1 MGLYNI
7 GCFTIPW
14 FKNFPMVYFKTTAK
28 FWKSIEFFLTLGDMD
43 QVNRP
48 IGPGPLNI
56 TFRSD
61 MPITFFISEFTTY
74 IDFTH
79 KHQMEQCDVQRSR
92 TND

>member
-1 MGLYNI
+1 
-7 GCFTIPW
+7 
-14 FKNFPMVYFKTTAK
+14 MVYFKTTAK

-61 MPITFFISEFTTY
+61 MPITFFISDFTTY
-74 IDFTH
+74 ILLISIRWSNVIGISDLNVMFKGPGSIAVVLLCH
-79 KHQMEQCDVQRSR
+79 
-92 TND
+92 